1 MRPRH
6 LFPARARPSAPL
18 HRLGSLDGVFLAV
31 ENDHNPMAIGSVGLF
46 EGPPP
51 SLEQLLSFLSSR
63 LSLEPRC
70 RQRLRHAVGSL
81 ARPVWID
88 DVHFE
93 LSQHVHEL
101 SLPTGQSKNF
111 DDLVA
116 DVLASPLDRRR
127 PLWNVSL
134 VTGLEDGRWAIIT
147 KIHHCMVDGI
157 AGSDLLGV
165 FLTAEPSVAVNNS
178 ISWTLQ
184 PEPTSMAIL
193 WFMIYSASRT
203 WMTRLLRAPI
213 LIAHPLRTMQHIRQ
227 VVSAAKR
234 LWYRQPHQPT
244 SLVGRIGTKRS
255 WRHLDVSLAD
265 VHSIQQSFGGTIND
279 VVITAVTNGFHEL
292 LLARGET
299 TMKRS
304 ITAMV
309 PVSLRRPTERG
320 SLGNRV
326 ANVHAQLPID
336 EDDPRHLLERVSD
349 QLNELKESHE
359 VDATGLLM
367 HIGEYV
373 PRFLADR
380 ITRGVF
386 LRQRIVETVI
396 TNVPGPHSSL
406 FLGPHRMIAA
416 YPVAPIG
423 GLVRTTVAVWSYD
436 DRLAIGVSAD
446 RDSNPDIDILSE
458 GIRRG
463 FDNLLELVERQR
475 SRFPV

>member
-1 MRPRH
+1 MPRRLIRSRRH
-6 LFPARARPSAPL
+6 PSAAL
-18 HRLGSLDGVFLAV
+18 QRLGSLDGVFLAV
-31 ENDHNPMAIGSVGLF
+31 ENDCNPMAIGSVGVF

-51 SLEQLLSFLSSR
+51 TLLHLHSLLASR
-63 LSLEPRC
+63 LSVVPRC
-70 RQRLRHAVGSL
+70 RQRLRDGVGSL
-81 ARPVWID
+81 TRPVWID
-88 DVHFE
+88 DVHFD
-93 LSQHVHEL
+93 LSHHVHEL
-101 SLPTGQSKNF
+101 SLSNGYLRSF
-111 DDLVA
+111 DELVA
-116 DVLASPLDRRR
+116 DVLSSPLDRRR

-157 AGSDLLGV
+157 AGSDLLGAV
-165 FLTAEPSVAVNNS
+165 LTDGPSEEL
-178 ISWTLQ
+178 IETETWTPL
-184 PEPTSMAIL
+184 PEPTSRAIF
-193 WFMIYSASRT
+193 WFTIRSALRT
-203 WMTRLLRAPI
+203 WTTRLLGVPK
-213 LIAHPLRTMQHIRQ
+213 LLTHPLRTMQHIRQ

-265 VHSIQQSFGGTIND
+265 IRSIQQSLGGTIND
-279 VVITAVTNGFHEL
+279 VVITAVTNGFREL

-463 FDNLLELVERQR
+463 FDNLLELVER
-475 SRFPV
+475 